1 MSASSSKAV
10 NRDDFQDLRRA
21 MERFDDKLDK
31 SFQGYQDVR
40 VQIEQL
46 NGRLATHEAN
56 VKTGMA
62 ELSGKME
69 QAKSAMELKS
79 EKDNARAAIEV
90 VKTKS
95 TISQIDKKT
104 AIIWGIFASVALVA
118 LQVLASV
125 IKDFIIRLTK

>member
-1 MSASSSKAV
+1 MSTPGKSVS
-10 NRDDFQDLRRA
+10 REDFQDLRRA

-46 NGRLATHEAN
+46 NGRLTTHEAN

-79 EKDNARAAIEV
+79 EKDNARAAVEV
-90 VKTKS
+90 AKTKS

-104 AIIWGIFASVALVA
+104 AILWGILASIALVA
-118 LQVLASV
+118 LQVLAGV
-125 IKDFIIRLTK
+125 IKELVFRFIK

>member
-1 MSASSSKAV
+1 
-10 NRDDFQDLRRA
+10 

-40 VQIEQL
+40 IQIEQL

-90 VKTKS
+90 VKTKGI
-95 TISQIDKKT
+95 ISEVHKKDAVRWGVLIAIGLLLLQI
-104 AIIWGIFASVALVA
+104 
-118 LQVLASV
+118 LAGV
-125 IKDFIIRLTK
+125 IKEFVVRLIK